1 MQHDETQPGC
11 ITIIILAAK
20 IDKRNEACCR
30 RGDISCIITTGH
42 PKLLQ
47 RNHNTVRNIAAAQ
60 AF

>member
-30 RGDISCIITTGH
+30 RGDISCTITTGH
-42 PKLLQ
+42 FHFGASDL
-47 RNHNTVRNIAAAQ
+47 IG
-60 AF
+60 F